1 LTDAPDPT
9 NPLPAG
15 AISPS
20 RHGGDSVLRA
30 VFYMVVASML
40 FPLLNASVKYLGQ
53 HYPMPEIFWARY
65 AGHVV
70 YCLIAFLPRHG
81 RALFSTRRPSVQF
94 MRSILLFGASACYF
108 LGLKTVEMPTATA
121 ITFVG
126 PILVTALSVPM
137 LSERVG
143 PRRWTAVMC
152 GFLGA
157 VIIIRPGLQV
167 VQWGAILVL
176 LDALFYSIYQILSR
190 KVGSLDPAYTSITLA
205 GIGGLVL
212 ASLVLP
218 FSTIKLPA
226 SWFDLMLFVLI
237 GLWGLLGHFFVIKAV
252 QWGSASIVAP
262 VGYFEL
268 VGSTLLGWLLFRD
281 FPDALTWVGAAV
293 IVASGLYIT
302 YREHKLQRLRRE
314 AGKI

>member
-1 LTDAPDPT
+1 M
-9 NPLPAG
+9 
-15 AISPS
+15 
-20 RHGGDSVLRA
+20 LRA

-70 YCLIAFLPRHG
+70 YCLVAFLPRHG

-226 SWFDLMLFVLI
+226 SWFDLVLFVLI